1 MKKISILIIFL
12 TVLSIT
18 SLAYAQQGNSQSPE
32 QAGSNEVENQQ
43 QGQEQPEAIMSPSPS
58 DGNQVQNQNI
68 INTQNQGEESQLQ
81 VNTEEKESLGEKEG
95 VQGMPKNPAPRS
107 QTARENM
114 SAVAIAV
121 EELLT
126 TQGAS
131 GGIGQQ
137 VRQIALD
144 QKQTQDEL
152 EAKIDK
158 IDRRGILAKSL
169 FGPDFMAL
177 KDMKR
182 QMEQS
187 ELRIQQL
194 EELHNQLFDED
205 ENAMVQEIIKTLT
218 AQNIALEDRIAM
230 EEKTVSLLG
239 WLLKLFIR

>member
-1 MKKISILIIFL
+1 MKKISVLIIFL
-12 TVLSIT
+12 TVLSVT
-18 SLAYAQQGNSQSPE
+18 SLAYAQQGNSQSPG
-32 QAGSNEVENQQ
+32 QAGSNETENQQ
-43 QGQEQPEAIMSPSPS
+43 QGQEQPEVMSPSPS
-58 DGNQVQNQNI
+58 YGNQVQNQNI

-81 VNTEEKESLGEKEG
+81 VNTEEKESFGEGEDI
-95 VQGMPKNPAPRS
+95 QGMPKNPAPRS
-107 QTARENM
+107 QTARESM
-114 SAVAIAV
+114 SAVATAV

-152 EAKIDK
+152 EVKIDK
-158 IDRRGILAKSL
+158 IERKGILAKSL

-177 KDMKR
+177 RDMKR

-194 EELHNQLFDED
+194 EELQNQLLDADES
-205 ENAMVQEIIKTLT
+205 AMVQEIIKTLT
-218 AQNIALEDRIAM
+218 AQNIALEDRIAL

-239 WLLKLFIR
+239 WLLKLFVR

>member
-12 TVLSIT
+12 TVLSVT
-18 SLAYAQQGNSQSPE
+18 SLVYAQQGNSQSPG
-32 QAGSNEVENQQ
+32 QAGSNETENQQ
-43 QGQEQPEAIMSPSPS
+43 QGQEQPEVMSPSPS
-58 DGNQVQNQNI
+58 YGNQVQNQNI

-81 VNTEEKESLGEKEG
+81 VNTEEKESFGEGEDI
-95 VQGMPKNPAPRS
+95 QGMPKNPASRS
-107 QTARENM
+107 QTARESM
-114 SAVAIAV
+114 SAVATAV

-152 EAKIDK
+152 EVKIDK
-158 IDRRGILAKSL
+158 IERKGILAKSL

-177 KDMKR
+177 RDMKR

-194 EELHNQLFDED
+194 EELQNQLLDADES
-205 ENAMVQEIIKTLT
+205 AMVQEIIKTLT
-218 AQNIALEDRIAM
+218 AQNIALEDRIAL

-239 WLLKLFIR
+239 WLLKLFVR